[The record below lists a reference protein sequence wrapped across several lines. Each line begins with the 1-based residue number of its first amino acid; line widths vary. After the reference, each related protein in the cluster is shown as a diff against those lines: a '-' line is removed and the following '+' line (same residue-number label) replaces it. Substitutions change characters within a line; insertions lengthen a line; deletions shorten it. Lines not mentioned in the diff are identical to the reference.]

1 MVKSLF
7 VVVAL
12 VAGAASAADKP
23 IEVSAEMKAF
33 MAMLDGKDDS
43 ASKALK
49 KYAVKGKEN
58 DDLGMYTLEKP
69 KVVKAEKAGALNCY
83 TMMSSA
89 GMMEHT
95 TKLCWNDKGKI
106 AEITDTSK

>member
-1 MVKSLF
+1 MKTSLI
-7 VVVAL
+7 VL
-12 VAGAASAADKP
+12 SMLLAGLAYAGDKV
-23 IEVSAEMKAF
+23 IEVSPEMKAF

-49 KYAVKGKEN
+49 KYAAKGKEN
-58 DDLGMYTLEKP
+58 DDLGMYTLVSP
-69 KVVKAEKAGALNCY
+69 KVIKSEKVGALQCY
-83 TMMSSA
+83 TMTSTA

-95 TKLCWNDKGKI
+95 SKLCWNDKGRI